1 MEVKKH
7 VQEEWLNHVMD
18 MAKKISAMSPKSG
31 DEEAPRH
38 RDAAIRR
45 ARGGIESS
53 PQEQAS
59 QEGFF
64 NELSTRTQHQRNE
77 IDEMRR
83 IITVLSD
90 TVHHLERQV
99 EEARVRQERPVQEL
113 TLR

>member
-1 MEVKKH
+1 MGVKKH
-7 VQEEWLNHVMD
+7 VQEELSNHVMDMAKKISD

-31 DEEAPRH
+31 DEEALRH

-53 PQEQAS
+53 PQEQAN

-64 NELSTRTQHQRNE
+64 NELSTRTQLRQSE

-83 IITVLSD
+83 AIPVLRNTVKD
-90 TVHHLERQV
+90 QERQIK
-99 EEARVRQERPVQEL
+99 ETRMR
-113 TLR
+113 

>member
-1 MEVKKH
+1 MEVNKH
-7 VQEEWLNHVMD
+7 VQEELSNHAMY
-18 MAKKISAMSPKSG
+18 MAKKISAMSPESG

-53 PQEQAS
+53 PQEQAN

-64 NELSTRTQHQRNE
+64 NELSTRIQRQQSE

-83 IITVLSD
+83 V
-90 TVHHLERQV
+90 
-99 EEARVRQERPVQEL
+99 
-113 TLR
+113 

>member
-1 MEVKKH
+1 MAS
-7 VQEEWLNHVMD
+7 HVMD
-18 MAKKISAMSPKSG
+18 MAKKLGNMLPESG
-31 DEEAPRH
+31 DEEAQRH
-38 RDAAIRR
+38 RGAVMRR
-45 ARGGIESS
+45 TRGGIESS

-77 IDEMRR
+77 IDELRR
-83 IITVLSD
+83 IISVLSN
-90 TVHHLERQV
+90 TVNHLERQV

>member
-1 MEVKKH
+1 MAS
-7 VQEEWLNHVMD
+7 HVMD
-18 MAKKISAMSPKSG
+18 MAKKLDSMLTESG
-31 DEEAPRH
+31 GTEATSH
-38 RDAAIRR
+38 RGAAVRR
-45 ARGGIESS
+45 ARGGVESS

-83 IITVLSD
+83 IITALSN
-90 TVHHLERQV
+90 TVNHLERQL
-99 EEARVRQERPVQEL
+99 EEARIRQERPVQEL